1 MTNCVTP
8 DFYNI
13 VEDENSTT
21 IIAKVVLAT
30 ISTTWLQER
39 SMQDTNKLIITCKH
53 IHEAN
58 KIRYLLKKCNN
69 NLDTKFH

>member
-1 MTNCVTP
+1 MTNCITP

-21 IIAKVVLAT
+21 IITAKVVLAT

-39 SMQDTNKLIITCKH
+39 SMQDTNKLIIIYKH

-58 KIRYLLKKCNN
+58 IY
-69 NLDTKFH
+69 